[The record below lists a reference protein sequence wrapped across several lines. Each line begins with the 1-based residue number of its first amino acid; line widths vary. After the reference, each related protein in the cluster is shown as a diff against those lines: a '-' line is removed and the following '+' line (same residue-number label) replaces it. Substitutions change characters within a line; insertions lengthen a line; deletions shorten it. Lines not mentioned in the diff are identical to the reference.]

1 MLPITD
7 LTANPPPH
15 YATSSPNL
23 ANPPSPH
30 PSRRIQL
37 HGPSLRLPPR
47 HTRRPLPRHGQL
59 GNPPV
64 ALAAHLVDRGHRRRR
79 SSRCRLALL
88 SHVRVPLAGRLRGE
102 GVLICVAGELGR
114 ARGGGR
120 RVGIAVLAPP
130 QEEEEADAEERGEG
144 EADAQ
149 ADAEGDAVGAGGGF
163 GVWGGGRWC
172 AGGGC

>member
-1 MLPITD
+1 MPQ
-7 LTANPPPH
+7 PRPRKRP
-15 YATSSPNL
+15 
-23 ANPPSPH
+23 PPSPH
-30 PSRRIQL
+30 SSRRIQL
-37 HGPSLRLPPR
+37 HRPRLRLPPR
-47 HTRRPLPRHGQL
+47 STRRPLPRHGQL
-59 GNPPV
+59 RDLLV
-64 ALAAHLVDRGHRRRR
+64 LLAAHLVDRDGRRR
-79 SSRCRLALL
+79 SSRRSLALL

-102 GVLICVAGELGR
+102 GVLICVGGELGR
-114 ARGGGR
+114 ARGRGR
-120 RVGIAVLAPP
+120 RVGIAVLAAP